1 MELALPIIV
10 LGGMY
15 VISNQDNTKPPKKEG
30 FIQNNTT
37 LTKNQ
42 VKALPNTNT
51 QPRNFPTN
59 GISELK
65 ENPKYYPSPNAAT
78 DPCRQERCWHRTAGC
93 RRP

>member
-42 VKALPNTNT
+42 VNCCAWVLFLFEKSFNLSTS
-51 QPRNFPTN
+51 FFEYL
-59 GISELK
+59 SK
-65 ENPKYYPSPNAAT
+65 
-78 DPCRQERCWHRTAGC
+78 
-93 RRP
+93 